1 MTDQLVASMY
11 TTWLPSD
18 WTSDGI
24 DNGPFSGGFVPCA
37 IESEGEKDAAK
48 KFARAH
54 RSQKVTNLPRYLV
67 KIKIPVQNA
76 LYHITRNPPEIR
88 IFAERERPEF
98 TIGFAKPL
106 NKTNYPTMQV
116 DSTEIDAGARQ
127 QLLDY
132 GLELLD
138 AGT

>member
-1 MTDQLVASMY
+1 MMDQIVASMY
-11 TTWLPSD
+11 TSSLPTD
-18 WTSDGI
+18 WKSDGI
-24 DNGPFSGGFVPCA
+24 DNGPFKGGVVPCA
-37 IESEGEKDAAK
+37 IESEGEKDALK
-48 KFARAH
+48 KYARAH
-54 RSQKVTNLPRYLV
+54 RAQKVTNPPRYLV
-67 KIKIPVQNA
+67 KIKIPAQNA
-76 LYHITRNPPEIR
+76 LSHLLKNPPEIL
-88 IFAERERPEF
+88 IMRERPEF

-132 GLELLD
+132 GRELLD